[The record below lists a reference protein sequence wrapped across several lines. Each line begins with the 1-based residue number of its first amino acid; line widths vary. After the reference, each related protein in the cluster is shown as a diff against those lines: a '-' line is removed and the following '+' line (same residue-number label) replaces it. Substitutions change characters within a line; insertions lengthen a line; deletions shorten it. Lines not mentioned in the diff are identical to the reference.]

1 MKCNQDLH
9 SNPEARS
16 FANKEILQKHT
27 VNEIDLALHRWIV
40 LSKWLVVLSVMNVLL
55 CFLAILVADRDI
67 NGVVALIAYLVFF
80 HAQTIVA
87 FCLVIIYL
95 KRRLPWDAA
104 WIVFAVAVLLWAE
117 LHFFKS
123 SFEAGIVNRKG
134 DRFGGQ
140 KRESADEVPP
150 G

>member
-1 MKCNQDLH
+1 MQ
-9 SNPEARS
+9 SRPTQQPEARS

-80 HAQTIVA
+80 M
-87 FCLVIIYL
+87 
-95 KRRLPWDAA
+95 RRQ
-104 WIVFAVAVLLWAE
+104 LW
-117 LHFFKS
+117 HS
-123 SFEAGIVNRKG
+123 VW
-134 DRFGGQ
+134 
-140 KRESADEVPP
+140 
-150 G
+150 